1 MGLPYMNKYNINDK
15 LRYKPC
21 DITLDQ
27 AVEVAREARPDYKLA
42 EVKIETA
49 RQNLQLTKKAWAP
62 QISVEGQYQIGGRSF
77 VSNYGYNLGAYLNFP
92 TINGMLIKNE
102 IKEAKSLHSRE
113 IANAMNTKNNIY
125 LEIQNAF
132 YSLKEKRSKIPVSTL
147 NVKQAKENYDLSFG
161 RYKAG
166 VGNPV
171 ELKEAQVQFK
181 DAELQYYNTLYEY
194 NTARANL
201 EKAIGK
207 NIVGNQITL
216 DLDKKKM
223 KAENKKLK
231 DDAKKAQQ
239 EDEALRK
246 ADKKQIKEFV
256 IENPKTQNTQDKT
269 KTNKIKIFFNK
280 DKKELS

>member
-1 MGLPYMNKYNINDK
+1 M
-15 LRYKPC
+15 
-21 DITLDQ
+21 
-27 AVEVAREARPDYKLA
+27 
-42 EVKIETA
+42 
-49 RQNLQLTKKAWAP
+49 
-62 QISVEGQYQIGGRSF
+62 
-77 VSNYGYNLGAYLNFP
+77 
-92 TINGMLIKNE
+92 
-102 IKEAKSLHSRE
+102 
-113 IANAMNTKNNIY
+113 
-125 LEIQNAF
+125 
-132 YSLKEKRSKIPVSTL
+132 
-147 NVKQAKENYDLSFG
+147 
-161 RYKAG
+161 
-166 VGNPV
+166 
-171 ELKEAQVQFK
+171 
-181 DAELQYYNTLYEY
+181 YEY

-256 IENPKTQNTQDKT
+256 IENNKPQNTQDKT